1 MWPLFTA
8 LVGLG
13 HDHCYYGEGWS
24 RLAERADEKV
34 LFNTTKFTVTHP
46 GYTVSR
52 LIMNFIQYVSLFVE
66 LNRGELLI
74 PFEIR

>member
-34 LFNTTKFTVTHP
+34 LFNTTKFTVTHST
-46 GYTVSR
+46 YTVSR
-52 LIMNFIQYVSLFVE
+52 LIMYFIQYASLFVRPY
-66 LNRGELLI
+66 LGELLI
-74 PFEIR
+74 RLRI